1 MNAINLKNQQ
11 NLRSKNKERF
21 KFVIMKIGE
30 AEHWLWQQLISIYDE
45 NEAAKM
51 ASMVLEHITGLP
63 RLERLKKKDEPLV
76 VSQLH
81 QLTEDYH
88 RLMNHEPVQY
98 VLNEAW
104 FYGMKLFVDT
114 NVLIPRPETEELV
127 DWIVKDV
134 RRAGKNVFIRKP
146 FEADETTILKILDV
160 GTGSGCIA
168 LSLKKS
174 MPKAEVWGCDAS
186 EGALNIARR
195 NGSELDIRV
204 DFTGLN
210 FLDKEQRKQLP
221 TVDII
226 VSNPPYIP
234 LNEKKTLGVNVV
246 AHEPHTA
253 LFVPD
258 DDPLIFY
265 KALADFG
272 KHRLHPGGHIYV
284 EIHEDY
290 GLYITQLLKKEGYIN
305 VELKQDMQGKDRMA
319 KAEKAS

>member
-1 MNAINLKNQQ
+1 
-11 NLRSKNKERF
+11 
-21 KFVIMKIGE
+21 
-30 AEHWLWQQLISIYDE
+30 
-45 NEAAKM
+45 
-51 ASMVLEHITGLP
+51 
-63 RLERLKKKDEPLV
+63 
-76 VSQLH
+76 
-81 QLTEDYH
+81 
-88 RLMNHEPVQY
+88 
-98 VLNEAW
+98 
-104 FYGMKLFVDT
+104 
-114 NVLIPRPETEELV
+114 
-127 DWIVKDV
+127 
-134 RRAGKNVFIRKP
+134 
-146 FEADETTILKILDV
+146 
-160 GTGSGCIA
+160 
-168 LSLKKS
+168 
-174 MPKAEVWGCDAS
+174 
-186 EGALNIARR
+186 
-195 NGSELDIRV
+195 LDIRV

-210 FLDKEQRKQLP
+210 FLDKAQRKQLP